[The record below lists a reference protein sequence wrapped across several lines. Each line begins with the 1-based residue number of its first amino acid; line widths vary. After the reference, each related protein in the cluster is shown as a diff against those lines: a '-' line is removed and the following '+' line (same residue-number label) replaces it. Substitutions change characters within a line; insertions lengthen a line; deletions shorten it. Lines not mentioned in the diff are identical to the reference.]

1 MMYFQN
7 LELPQGPPGL
17 LYSR

>member
-17 LYSR
+17 LYNR